1 MASKDKKL
9 EGAPKDYNKK
19 VQRNSTFFRAM
30 KNSLHGIWL
39 ILVRERNMRIHIMLG
54 FFILVVGLHL
64 GLNRADWLWVAV
76 AVFTVIS
83 SEFLNTIIEAVVDLV
98 VEKRYH
104 PLAGLAKDVAAGGVL
119 VAVSFEIILLIIV
132 FQPYIWRH
140 FGIVTNFSEIIHSFS
155 K

>member
-1 MASKDKKL
+1 
-9 EGAPKDYNKK
+9 
-19 VQRNSTFFRAM
+19 
-30 KNSLHGIWL
+30 
-39 ILVRERNMRIHIMLG
+39 
-54 FFILVVGLHL
+54 VGLHL

-119 VAVSFEIILLIIV
+119 VAVGFEIIILLIV
-132 FQPYIWRH
+132 FQPYVWRH
-140 FGIVTNFSEIIHSFS
+140 FGIVTNFSQFIHDFS